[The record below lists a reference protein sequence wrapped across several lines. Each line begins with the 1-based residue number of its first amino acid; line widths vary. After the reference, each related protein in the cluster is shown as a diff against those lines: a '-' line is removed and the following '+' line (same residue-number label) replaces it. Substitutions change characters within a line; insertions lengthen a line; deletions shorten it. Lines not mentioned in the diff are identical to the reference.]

1 MRLQPSR
8 LIRQQGIGGR
18 VALVEAIARELV
30 DQVEQLVRRL
40 RRDLVML
47 AAALD
52 EGLALRIHFGLDL
65 LAHRAAQEVGA
76 AETVARQYLRRLH
89 HLFLIDEDA
98 VGLDR
103 KSTRLNQSL
112 MRISYA
118 VFCLK
123 KKKTKT
129 ATK

>member
-1 MRLQPSR
+1 M
-8 LIRQQGIGGR
+8 
-18 VALVEAIARELV
+18 ALVEAIAREFV

-98 VGLDR
+98 VGFGKDAFEDR
-103 KSTRLNQSL
+103 KSTRLNS
-112 MRISYA
+112 SN
-118 VFCLK
+118 
-123 KKKTKT
+123 
-129 ATK
+129 